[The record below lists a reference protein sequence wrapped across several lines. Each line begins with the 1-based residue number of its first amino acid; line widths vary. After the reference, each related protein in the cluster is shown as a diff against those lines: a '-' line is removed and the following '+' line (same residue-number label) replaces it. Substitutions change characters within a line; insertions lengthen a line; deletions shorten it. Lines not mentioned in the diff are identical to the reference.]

1 MRDVARACLA
11 AITSEGAD
19 GRTLNIGTGVPT
31 SVLGVASV
39 IAAGLSKDVEP
50 EVVNQYRAGDIR
62 HCYAD
67 TRLAEE
73 LLGFRAEIPF
83 ELGME
88 DLLAWL
94 EGQEAFDT
102 VDAARDALVARG
114 LAR

>member
-1 MRDVARACLA
+1 MLALTRD
-11 AITSEGAD
+11 GAD
-19 GRTLNIGTGVPT
+19 GHTLNVGTGRAT
-31 SVLGVASV
+31 SILEVADV
-39 IAAGLSKDVEP
+39 IAKGLGKEFEP

-67 TRLAEE
+67 TRRAED

-83 ELGME
+83 EVGMQ

-94 EGQEAFDT
+94 ETQEAADR
-102 VDAARDALVARG
+102 VDAAREALVARG

>member
-1 MRDVARACLA
+1 
-11 AITSEGAD
+11 
-19 GRTLNIGTGVPT
+19 
-31 SVLGVASV
+31 V
-39 IAAGLSKDVEP
+39 IARGLGREIEP
-50 EVVNQYRAGDIR
+50 EIVEQYRAGDIR

-83 ELGME
+83 ERGMQ

-94 EGQEAFDT
+94 EGQEAADS

>member
-1 MRDVARACLA
+1 
-11 AITSEGAD
+11 
-19 GRTLNIGTGVPT
+19 
-31 SVLGVASV
+31 VLGVART
-39 IAAGLSKDVEP
+39 IAAGLGKEIEP
-50 EVVNQYRAGDIR
+50 EIVAQFRAGDIR

-83 ELGME
+83 ADGMR

-94 EGQEAFDT
+94 EGQQADDAVE
-102 VDAARDALVARG
+102 AAREALVTRG

>member
-1 MRDVARACLA
+1 MRARPSA
-11 AITSEGAD
+11 AA
-19 GRTLNIGTGVPT
+19 
-31 SVLGVASV
+31 AV
-39 IAAGLSKDVEP
+39 IAEGLGKAIEP
-50 EVVNQYRAGDIR
+50 EVANEYRAGDIR

-73 LLGFRAEIPF
+73 LLGFRAEISF
-83 ELGME
+83 EDGME

-94 EGQEAFDT
+94 EGREASDT